1 MAEYTV
7 TIRDEADIKTLEQ
20 WARDQF
26 RDNPADHL
34 SFEIRKLLQQYAK
47 TTVPGQP
54 RVAGRRGPLPKAA

>member
-20 WARDQF
+20 WAKDQF
-26 RDNPADHL
+26 RAPVDQLNA
-34 SFEIRKLLQQYAK
+34 EIRKLLQQYAK